1 VFGLVRVFTIVFG
14 GVSGVFGL
22 CSGTVR
28 VMFGYR
34 SGPVFWAIFGYA
46 PKSRTNGYL
55 VYQKRYDNMIKPA
68 DFGRKLSTPRDMR
81 GVNVYLSFFMLGFV
95 SALLVRGLVG
105 TLPAGI
111 ADAFFL

>member
-1 VFGLVRVFTIVFG
+1 
-14 GVSGVFGL
+14 
-22 CSGTVR
+22 
-28 VMFGYR
+28 
-34 SGPVFWAIFGYA
+34 
-46 PKSRTNGYL
+46 
-55 VYQKRYDNMIKPA
+55 MIKPA